1 MPCSKDSLMLC
12 GRWCSYFS
20 RKNTAY
26 SLFLSRWSCSYHS
39 HFSIRAA
46 LSTSALICGDAAE
59 PRFPA
64 AFAVNEP
71 SSVQVS
77 APISGRISFLVVT
90 YGGNSPL
97 VSKCVTTQTTN
108 KILNESYLHRGSSK
122 LSVVSVCAAAP
133 WLILSFISFKFYWV

>member
-20 RKNTAY
+20 RKNTVY
-26 SLFLSRWSCSYHS
+26 SLFLNRWSCSCHS

-46 LSTSALICGDAAE
+46 LSASADAAE

-77 APISGRISFLVVT
+77 APISGRIFLVVT

-108 KILNESYLHRGSSK
+108 KILNESAQRQFQT
-122 LSVVSVCAAAP
+122 VVSVCAAAP
-133 WLILSFISFKFYWV
+133 WLILSFVSFKFYCV